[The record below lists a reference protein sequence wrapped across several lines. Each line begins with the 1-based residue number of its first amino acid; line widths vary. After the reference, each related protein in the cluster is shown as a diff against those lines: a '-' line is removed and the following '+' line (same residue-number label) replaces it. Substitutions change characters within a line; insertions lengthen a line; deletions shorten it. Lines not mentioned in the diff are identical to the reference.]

1 MFISVGKSAVDLNDL
16 MSIVQRVCLVCVY
29 KKVITVKLDTGRG
42 FIKELMMA
50 SFLGEN

>member
-29 KKVITVKLDTGRG
+29 KKVITVTLDTGRG